1 MCLSMASFIANDCLV
16 KYVSES
22 LPGPQLIFIRGLFSS
37 IFLFAAATATGALSA
52 ASAPGDGAMSPWKD
66 RRVLLR
72 SVLDAFATM
81 VYLTSLFHL
90 PLGNATAINMSTPL
104 IITLMAAVALRERVG
119 RTRWIAIAVGF
130 AGVLLVVQP
139 AANGFN
145 AWALL
150 CLTGAVLGAARD
162 LLTRTIRANVPT
174 VLITLATAVAT
185 SLLAGLAAA
194 TQTWEPVSL
203 PQFGLLAVAG
213 VFLSIGYYL
222 LIVSLRAGEI
232 SVTSPFRY
240 TALLFALLI
249 GWAVW
254 GDVPNALAWAGIALL
269 VGAGLHM
276 LRGR

>member
-1 MCLSMASFIANDCLV
+1 
-16 KYVSES
+16 
-22 LPGPQLIFIRGLFSS
+22 
-37 IFLFAAATATGALSA
+37 
-52 ASAPGDGAMSPWKD
+52 
-66 RRVLLR
+66 
-72 SVLDAFATM
+72 M